1 VAPALVVVAA
11 AQLAVLEPG
20 AGLVLLPLRRHR
32 GAWPGLQR
40 PNSRLQS
47 G

>member
-1 VAPALVVVAA
+1 VVAA
-11 AQLAVLEPG
+11 AQLAVLEPAA